1 VAGLISS
8 RGKPLAGLAT
18 LLVAAGLAV
27 VAGASPAKLFDS
39 DGASAEQVDV
49 DTAQLMAGFR
59 RARAQRT
66 ERLLH
71 SKTVLGVPRRKL
83 ESIADCESH
92 SDPRSIGGGGLY
104 RGKYQF
110 DRGTW
115 ASVGGKGDPVK
126 APELEQDRRAA
137 ILLTRSG
144 SNPWPS
150 CG

>member
-1 VAGLISS
+1 
-8 RGKPLAGLAT
+8 
-18 LLVAAGLAV
+18 
-27 VAGASPAKLFDS
+27 
-39 DGASAEQVDV
+39 
-49 DTAQLMAGFR
+49 MAGFR

-71 SKTVLGVPRRKL
+71 SQTVLGVPRRKL

-92 SDPRSIGGGGLY
+92 GDPRSIGGGGLY

-110 DRGTW
+110 DRATW